1 MDSWP
6 ADQTGPPPHPQT
18 TNQAPS
24 LIQLI
29 TVGAALLLAY
39 GHYILW
45 MVERWWESAYY
56 GHGFLIPIIS
66 GYLIWRLRERLW
78 QLPREDFNWGIVIVA
93 GSLVV
98 HLAAS
103 FADVHFPSGFAL
115 VGTVFGLVVWLGG
128 RAWGRMLIFPVGF
141 LAFMV
146 PLGRILVEQ
155 AAGPLQLL
163 SAQLGGQAVAMIG
176 GMVTIEGTLIGTPIY
191 TFEVAIPCSG
201 LKSTI
206 AMTALAAL
214 FAYLV
219 VAPRWKKLVLF
230 ACAFPVALLANTA
243 RIFVTVIL
251 GTTVGPAAAEGFF
264 HSVSGIIVFLFGLAG
279 LFIVG
284 RILGCL
290 QLREDIW

>member
-1 MDSWP
+1 MDSLP
-6 ADQTGPPPHPQT
+6 AGQTGLLGSPRPSDA
-18 TNQAPS
+18 APS
-24 LIQLI
+24 PIQLI
-29 TVGAALLLAY
+29 TIGAALLLAY

-45 MVERWWESAYY
+45 MVERWWGSAYY

-66 GYLIWRLRERLW
+66 GYLIWRLRKRLW
-78 QLPREDFNWGIVIVA
+78 QLPRECFNWGIVIVG
-93 GSLVV
+93 GSLLV

-115 VGTVFGLVVWLGG
+115 VGTIFGLVVWLGG
-128 RAWGRMLIFPVGF
+128 RAWGRMLIFPIGF
-141 LAFMV
+141 LSFMV
-146 PLGRILVEQ
+146 PLGRLLVEQ
-155 AAGPLQLL
+155 IAGPLQLL

-176 GMVTIEGTLIGTPIY
+176 GMVEIEGTLIRTPIY

-230 ACAFPVALLANTA
+230 ACSFPVALLANTA

-264 HSVSGIIVFLFGLAG
+264 HSVSGIIVFLFGLGG
-279 LFIVG
+279 LFVVG

>member
-1 MDSWP
+1 MDSLP
-6 ADQTGPPPHPQT
+6 ADQTGLVHPPQT
-18 TNQAPS
+18 TDEAPS
-24 LIQLI
+24 PIQLI

-45 MVERWWESAYY
+45 MIERWWESAYY
-56 GHGFLIPIIS
+56 GHGFLIPIVS
-66 GYLIWRLRERLW
+66 GYLIWRLRKRLW
-78 QLPREDFNWGIVIVA
+78 QLPREDFGWGIVIVA
-93 GSLVV
+93 GASLV

-115 VGTVFGLVVWLGG
+115 VGTIFGLVIWLGG
-128 RAWGRMLIFPVGF
+128 RAWGRMLVFPIGF
-141 LAFMV
+141 LSFMV

-155 AAGPLQLL
+155 VAQPLQLL

-176 GMVTIEGTLIGTPIY
+176 GIVNIEGTLIRTPIY

-230 ACAFPVALLANTA
+230 VCAFPVALLANGA
-243 RIFVTVIL
+243 RIFITVIL
-251 GTTVGPAAAEGFF
+251 GTTVGPAVAEGFF
-264 HSVSGIIVFLFGLAG
+264 HSVSGTIVFLFGLAG
-279 LFIVG
+279 LLIVG

-290 QLREDIW
+290 ELREDIW

>member
-1 MDSWP
+1 MDSLP
-6 ADQTGPPPHPQT
+6 AAQTRPLPSPQAT
-18 TNQAPS
+18 DQAPS
-24 LIQLI
+24 LIQVI

-45 MVERWWESAYY
+45 MVERWWESPYY

-78 QLPREDFNWGIVIVA
+78 RLPREDFSWGIIIVA

-115 VGTVFGLVVWLGG
+115 VGTIFGLVVWLGG

-155 AAGPLQLL
+155 VAGPLQLL
-163 SAQLGGQAVAMIG
+163 SAQLGGRAVAMIG
-176 GMVTIEGTLIGTPIY
+176 GMVSIEGTLIRTPIY

-264 HSVSGIIVFLFGLAG
+264 HSVSGVIVFLFGLTG

>member
-1 MDSWP
+1 MTSLP
-6 ADQTGPPPHPQT
+6 ADQTGSLPNLQT
-18 TNQAPS
+18 TDRAPS
-24 LIQLI
+24 TVQLI

-45 MVERWWESAYY
+45 MVQRWWESPYY

-66 GYLIWRLRERLW
+66 GYLIWRLRKRLW
-78 QLPREDFNWGIVIVA
+78 QLPREDFGWGIVIVV
-93 GSLVV
+93 GSLMV

-103 FADVHFPSGFAL
+103 FADVHFLSGFAL
-115 VGTVFGLVVWLGG
+115 VATIFGLVVWLGG
-128 RAWGRMLIFPVGF
+128 RAWGQTLLFPIGF

-155 AAGPLQLL
+155 VAGPLQLL
-163 SAQLGGQAVAMIG
+163 SAQLSGQAVAMIG
-176 GMVTIEGTLIGTPIY
+176 GVVTIEGTLIRTPIY

-219 VAPRWKKLVLF
+219 VAPLWKKILLF
-230 ACAFPVALLANTA
+230 ACAFPVALIANAA

-251 GTTVGPAAAEGFF
+251 GTTIGPAVAEGFF
-264 HSVSGIIVFLFGLAG
+264 HSVSGIVVFLFGLAG
-279 LFIVG
+279 LLTVG

-290 QLREDIW
+290 ELRKDI